1 MKTKRIIMASY
12 AFVAMA
18 GAVLVSCSKGGDV
31 IEKNKPSLEANE
43 KQEYRSYYEQ
53 KYGKIDPNQSWD
65 FTSFS
70 GAAKTRAAGDIVIND
85 ISDPQFL
92 QPTLHAD
99 KGGVKSALDNTQAEG
114 FNPNVCVNVY
124 PGWCYNEKLKNLYVQ
139 LEVQYQGGN
148 QILSTVQIK
157 NKAWWSNNGATA
169 PSNSGVGINTTGLT
183 NAVWKANILD
193 NQKNVIGTY
202 TIENYKVVTVNERTY
217 WCFDIIYGNEHV
229 TLIYLVLPRPLPVAK
244 RYLIEDLGSKN
255 DFDFNDVVVDV
266 MEDNGSQKA
275 IIRAMGGTLDFTLTI
290 GNTTW
295 TKSVEGAALGYKVET
310 MYNTQNPDYTAKLA
324 EFPVTG
330 WSPAS
335 NNVSLAVESGASNG
349 VIITVP
355 FPKQGEAPMIIALN
369 TYINWQTERVALP
382 ENWWYPIGPSEE

>member
-1 MKTKRIIMASY
+1 M
-12 AFVAMA
+12 
-18 GAVLVSCSKGGDV
+18 
-31 IEKNKPSLEANE
+31 
-43 KQEYRSYYEQ
+43 
-53 KYGKIDPNQSWD
+53 
-65 FTSFS
+65 
-70 GAAKTRAAGDIVIND
+70 AKTRGVGDIVDDD
-85 ISDPQFL
+85 ISDPDVL
-92 QPTLHAD
+92 QKTLHAD
-99 KGGVKSALDNTQAEG
+99 KGNVKSALDKTQAEG

-124 PGWCYNEKLKNLYVQ
+124 PGWCYNEALKNIYVQ

-169 PSNSGVGINTTGLT
+169 PSHKGAGINTSNLT

-193 NQKNVIGTY
+193 NQKNVKGTY
-202 TIENYKVVTVNERTY
+202 TIQDYKVVTVNERTY

-229 TLIYLVLPRPLPVAK
+229 TLIYLVLPRPLPAGK

-266 MEDNGSQKA
+266 MDDNGSQKA

-330 WSPAS
+330 WSPEN
-335 NNVSLAVESGASNG
+335 NNVSLTVESRENND
-349 VIITVP
+349 VILEVP
-355 FPKQGEAPMIIALN
+355 FPKQGEAPMIIAWN
-369 TYINWQTERVALP
+369 TYINWQTERDALP
-382 ENWWYPIGPSEE
+382 GKWWYLIGSSEE